1 MNSTASPP
9 ALPETSDQYWR
20 RVAGGDVE
28 RMLKAVKYQDA
39 AIERFMQYFTTCILP
54 AWGDQPQNRSFDPI
68 SKSQP
73 SLNFDNTP
81 IESSFNI
88 TSTNPNPTVRLS
100 VEIDRNSAQNALDEF
115 LRRNGGVDQKID
127 MSWTESLHRSILSD
141 TAGSFGDMGIGFDL
155 KPKLPGGL
163 LTTDPEAIPADA
175 KAYFVAVWKAR
186 EENMTRW
193 ELIRQS
199 ILDLPNL
206 QKEAPGIVSG
216 LRMVDDFLSGYPL
229 DVENLISIVATDL
242 VGPTKARVKFYCK
255 VPAGAASADF
265 AEVFEWLT
273 LGGRITALKNDKA
286 LIQRLFDLVHGVD
299 SRSTAGDDDNP
310 TTRAAADL
318 NRYIHRTEL
327 AKTGAAQPQ
336 VAPCSVY
343 FSLAG
348 NSAPEPTAKLI
359 LGAKY
364 SSRTDLEIAQGVERF
379 LLEQGWPC
387 SFGSY
392 VELVR
397 GCFPGVP
404 LDSREDKLHTFICLS
419 RKGSGSD
426 EWTLQ
431 TYYNPLY
438 HHYPRE

>member
-1 MNSTASPP
+1 MDSTASP
-9 ALPETSDQYWR
+9 LVLSETSHQYWR

-28 RMLKAVKYQDA
+28 RMLKAANYQDA

-54 AWGDQPQNRSFDPI
+54 AWGDKPQNRPLDPI
-68 SKSQP
+68 SKFQP

-88 TSTNPNPTVRLS
+88 TSTNPTPTVRLS
-100 VEIDRNSAQNALDEF
+100 VEIDRNSAQNALEEF
-115 LRRNGGVDQKID
+115 LRRNRGVDQTID
-127 MSWTESLHRSILSD
+127 MSWTEHFHRSILND

-155 KPKLPGGL
+155 KTKLPGGL
-163 LTTDPEAIPADA
+163 LTTDHPEAIPADS
-175 KAYFVAVWKAR
+175 KAYFVAGWKAR
-186 EENMTRW
+186 EESITRW

-199 ILDLPNL
+199 ILDLPGL
-206 QKEAPGIVSG
+206 QEEAPGIVSG
-216 LRMVDDFLSGYPL
+216 LKMVDDFLSGYPL
-229 DVENLISIVATDL
+229 EVGNLISIVATDL
-242 VGPTKARVKFYCK
+242 VEPTKARVKFYCK
-255 VPAGAASADF
+255 VPAGSDSADF
-265 AEVFEWLT
+265 AKVFEWLT
-273 LGGRITALKNDKA
+273 LGGRITALKNDRA

-299 SRSTAGDDDNP
+299 SRRAADDDDNP
-310 TTRAAADL
+310 ATREAADL

-327 AKTGAAQPQ
+327 AKTGGAQPQ

-343 FSLAG
+343 VSLAG
-348 NSAPEPTAKLI
+348 DTAEPTAKLI

-364 SSRTDLEIAQGVERF
+364 SSRTDFEIAEGVDRF
-379 LLEQGWPC
+379 LLEQEWPC

-392 VELVR
+392 VEFVR

-404 LDSREDKLHTFICLS
+404 LESREDKLHTFICLS
-419 RKGSGSD
+419 RKGVGSD

-438 HHYPRE
+438 HRYPRD